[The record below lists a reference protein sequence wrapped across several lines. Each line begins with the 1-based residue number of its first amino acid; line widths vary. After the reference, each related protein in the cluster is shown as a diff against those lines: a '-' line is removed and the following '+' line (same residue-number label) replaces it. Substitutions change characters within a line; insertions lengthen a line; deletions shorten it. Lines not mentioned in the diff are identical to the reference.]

1 MVTYLHKLV
10 CYKIE
15 IGYLKQH
22 CPPASS
28 GMIWNGFAL
37 SGGRFRLKFSE
48 ERVHLSDAHLQS
60 LPGQGRLG
68 PNRSCHCL
76 QSLTSLVMH
85 TVPLKLSPPPW
96 ELVTAHHT
104 WKTIRHRKFWDWP
117 QHVSALLFC
126 PISGWLQ
133 RRWGWCSV
141 DAPASPTSFSELP
154 IYFLWQ
160 FAQIVKI
167 PCNYSYIWKPNMIYF
182 WQAQSSLG

>member
-1 MVTYLHKLV
+1 M
-10 CYKIE
+10 
-15 IGYLKQH
+15 
-22 CPPASS
+22 
-28 GMIWNGFAL
+28 
-37 SGGRFRLKFSE
+37 
-48 ERVHLSDAHLQS
+48 
-60 LPGQGRLG
+60 
-68 PNRSCHCL
+68 
-76 QSLTSLVMH
+76 
-85 TVPLKLSPPPW
+85 SPPPW

-117 QHVSALLFC
+117 QHAFALLCC

-167 PCNYSYIWKPNMIYF
+167 PCNYSCIWKPNMIYF
-182 WQAQSSLG
+182 WQAQSSLGWLRVFVCMSVCVGYLYVCTCWLSTYVYVLASFLYNRVDCRSYACVPSRYLLLLNLRDIKFYKALK